1 MSTVTVRIPDDKHRR
16 LKQLAKS
23 RQLSVN
29 KLVEEW
35 ATVALAAHDTELR
48 FRALAARGTPARG
61 LALLE
66 ELDAREAKTRV
77 GHVSSRG
84 RAIARKLSGARD

>member
-1 MSTVTVRIPDDKHRR
+1 MSTVTVRLPDDKHRR

-61 LALLE
+61 LALLD
-66 ELDAREAKTRV
+66 ELDVREAKTRAGRV
-77 GHVSSRG
+77 TERG
-84 RAIARKLSGARD
+84 RATARKVSGARV